1 MGANYTKGLT
11 LKSMMRVE
19 AGFVVIENGILR
31 AKRNLSAFHAKC
43 FGCPVS
49 VAQIV
54 EEDDRLPYHY
64 GYCTFEGLL
73 FIACIRRWGRRT
85 HAA

>member
-11 LKSMMRVE
+11 LKSMM
-19 AGFVVIENGILR
+19 R

-43 FGCPVS
+43 FGCPVF
-49 VAQIV
+49 VALIV
-54 EEDDRLPYHY
+54 EEDNGLPYRY
-64 GYCTFEGLL
+64 YCTFEGLL